1 MPQIGVPCCFS
12 VISTGASC
20 TQGMHQEAK
29 KLISV
34 GRPMAAMSALEKPW
48 LGGWPGSEKL
58 GSGLP
63 ISMLGTPC
71 GS

>member
-12 VISTGASC
+12 VISTGASW

-29 KLISV
+29 KLTSA
-34 GRPMAAMSALEKPW
+34 GRPAAAMSALEKPW
-48 LGGWPGSEKL
+48 LGGWPGRAKA

-63 ISMLGTPC
+63 ISMLGTSC

>member
-1 MPQIGVPCCFS
+1 
-12 VISTGASC
+12 
-20 TQGMHQEAK
+20 MHQEAK

-34 GRPMAAMSALEKPW
+34 GRPVAATSVLEKPW